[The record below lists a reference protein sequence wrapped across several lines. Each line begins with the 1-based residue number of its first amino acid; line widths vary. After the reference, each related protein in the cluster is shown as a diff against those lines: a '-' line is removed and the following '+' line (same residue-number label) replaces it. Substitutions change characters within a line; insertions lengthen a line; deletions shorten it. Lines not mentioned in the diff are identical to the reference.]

1 MRRNWLL
8 SIFLLVA
15 VTAAF
20 GQRVRQP
27 GESWES
33 LFNGEDLTGWVKI
46 GNEKWEVENG
56 VIHGQGITEEYGYLQ
71 TEKKYKDFHM
81 FLRFKCLADGNSG
94 VYFHTDFRP
103 GTVHVSQGRQFEIA
117 RKLGDHTGGIYGDGR
132 GWQAWPAPEFEPLL
146 RPDDWNDFLLK
157 VEANRY
163 ICYLNGI
170 KVLDYTNPKPEAHD
184 GYIALQLHSGGQGDM
199 MFKDLKILDLSRR

>member
-1 MRRNWLL
+1 M
-8 SIFLLVA
+8 
-15 VTAAF
+15 
-20 GQRVRQP
+20 
-27 GESWES
+27 
-33 LFNGEDLTGWVKI
+33 
-46 GNEKWEVENG
+46 EKWKTNATMDVQPRPGWFPTFPQALRRRPTHNLGELCYRFCKN
-56 VIHGQGITEEYGYLQ
+56 
-71 TEKKYKDFHM
+71 FHM

-117 RKLGDHTGGIYGDGR
+117 RQLGDHTGGIYGDGR

-163 ICYLNGI
+163 VCYLNGI